1 MLRLEIKS
9 DIFYITP
16 FLALITVFFTY
27 NKKIEKK
34 IEKVSHYEIKTLKN
48 KTCGFCCL
56 RLVSSGFCKPSPL
69 QNNKG
74 IETKPQTQMFSS
86 LYLCNLMV

>member
-1 MLRLEIKS
+1 MLRSEINY

-27 NKKIEKK
+27 NKKIDH
-34 IEKVSHYEIKTLKN
+34 EKVSRYKIKTLKN
-48 KTCGFCCL
+48 NTCGFCCL

-69 QNNKG
+69 QNNKE